1 MFKMLLFE
9 EVKVLNSLGAEK
21 ADVHKCGCFG
31 PLISG
36 KLENM
41 TEKIRIKYFPAVMNE
56 LKGRRKEMFDFI
68 SNLCSG

>member
-31 PLISG
+31 PLIGCCKS
-36 KLENM
+36 
-41 TEKIRIKYFPAVMNE
+41 R
-56 LKGRRKEMFDFI
+56 DFF
-68 SNLCSG
+68 